1 MTDIQEMSVRQ
12 LHKAPGEDTLW
23 ACVEAFQNERFR
35 TVSGLPYSYHLKI
48 GRRGVY
54 TKELFVDR
62 REKSKSIT
70 WKTVCRHL
78 RRCGRRKRNG
88 R

>member
-12 LHKAPGEDTLW
+12 LHKAPGEGTLW

-54 TKELFVDR
+54 TKECFLW
-62 REKSKSIT
+62 I
-70 WKTVCRHL
+70 
-78 RRCGRRKRNG
+78 GAKRAKAHVENDYAG
-88 R
+88 I